1 MPLPSGLSWSYGLF
15 FGNIVP
21 IIKVLKSLFYVLY
34 SLLYNLKSKTY
45 ICLYFYLRM
54 SDDNEKKA
62 AEFYERLKAELDNS
76 NSWPAPYLFKFIVP
90 TNEDNI
96 LKVENAFN
104 CMGAVIKTTKS
115 KTGKFTSIS
124 VDVTVKDSQEIID
137 KYQELS
143 TIEGIVSL

>member
-1 MPLPSGLSWSYGLF
+1 
-15 FGNIVP
+15 
-21 IIKVLKSLFYVLY
+21 
-34 SLLYNLKSKTY
+34 
-45 ICLYFYLRM
+45 M
-54 SDDNEKKA
+54 SDDNEKKT

-124 VDVTVKDSQEIID
+124 VDVRMSSSQSIID
-137 KYQELS
+137 KYLEVS
-143 TIEGIVSL
+143 DIEGIISL

>member
-1 MPLPSGLSWSYGLF
+1 MPLPSGLERSYGDFLETCCQ
-15 FGNIVP
+15 NYKLYIVYP
-21 IIKVLKSLFYVLY
+21 K
-34 SLLYNLKSKTY
+34 NLKSKTY

-54 SDDNEKKA
+54 SDDNEKKT
-62 AEFYERLKAELDNS
+62 AEFYERLKTELDNS
-76 NSWPAPYLFKFIVP
+76 NSWPALYLFKFIVP
-90 TNEDNI
+90 TNEENI